1 MLVLSEGEE
10 GMKHGAKTSEKSCSD
25 KICITAATRTSFAD
39 SLFPGGRGKDI
50 FSAVT

>member
-1 MLVLSEGEE
+1 MLALSEGEE
-10 GMKHGAKTSEKSCSD
+10 GMKHGVKTSEQSCSE

-50 FSAVT
+50 FSVVT